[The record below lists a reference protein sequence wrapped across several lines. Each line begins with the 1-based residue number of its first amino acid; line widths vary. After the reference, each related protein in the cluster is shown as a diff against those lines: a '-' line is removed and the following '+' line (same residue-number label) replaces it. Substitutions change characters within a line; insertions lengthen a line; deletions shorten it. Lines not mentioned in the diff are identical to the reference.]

1 MAYFRPLYLRHPL
14 SILALLLATPL
25 PAAPVDSRTTIDLAA
40 DASRPAVNDLAR
52 ATVFAEASGTTPGD
66 LATRVNGLIAAGLKT
81 ARGYSNI
88 KAQSG
93 ATHTYPVYAKG
104 STIEGWRMRSD
115 LTLESG
121 DTAALSDLLGKLQT
135 SMGIA
140 NLMMLPAPETRKRAE
155 SEAMID
161 AIAAFKSRAKV
172 IADSMGKPYRIKH
185 LVINNGGQ
193 APLTA
198 MMRSAGLAQAAPMP
212 IEAGDTQITATVAGQ
227 IELLE

>member
-1 MAYFRPLYLRHPL
+1 M
-14 SILALLLATPL
+14 SILALLLATPV
-25 PAAPVDSRTTIDLAA
+25 PAAPVDTGTTIDLAA
-40 DASRPAVNDLAR
+40 EASRPAANDLAR

-115 LTLESG
+115 LTLETG

-140 NLMMLPAPETRKRAE
+140 NLMMLPAPETRKKAE

-172 IADSMGKPYRIKH
+172 IADTLGKPYRIKH

-193 APLTA
+193 APLTT
-198 MMRSAGLAQAAPMP
+198 MMRSAGLAAAQATPMP
-212 IEAGDTQITATVAGQ
+212 IEAGDTQISATVAGQ